1 MPHTADTNNLQYNTL
16 RPPLVSGLPLLGSA
30 LSLLHNP
37 HEFVKK
43 SYKQYGNV
51 FRFRAAHQ
59 KYIILAGQDA
69 NRFVA
74 GKGKD
79 CFTVEGFWG
88 EAFEH
93 MGCPHGAVGVDG
105 DIHKFQRKLMSPHL
119 VQSAFKDRI
128 PDLANPIQD
137 LVARHRNKKR
147 VRFAPLSRHMI
158 SNQIG
163 YNLQGYKTSHEKV
176 EQMIYH
182 FGSVMNV
189 FGLRKWPKFMLYT
202 PKVLLAE
209 AVTKKHV
216 ARTLTLSEQRPKE
229 DKQHSPQYLD
239 DILPAMKA
247 RPEWFTEGDMG
258 MHALL
263 PFVGAL
269 DTVAATMGF
278 MVFRL
283 LNDSALYKRI
293 QAEVDTHFSS
303 GIPDLTTLRSMR
315 DLNGL
320 VKETMRLQPTGFGI
334 TRTAAKDFVFQ
345 NHQIYKGESVI
356 IFTTADHTNPDY
368 FPNPEHFDINRN
380 NKERNEFKQP
390 AFAPYGKGPHN
401 CIGASLADIMMPL
414 NMGLILH
421 QLTITAAC
429 DLNKVKV
436 TFNPAPVLSNNFKV
450 NFSSRSGS

>member
-1 MPHTADTNNLQYNTL
+1 MPHITDTATPQHNTI

-30 LSLLHNP
+30 LPLLRNP

-43 SYKQYGNV
+43 AYEEYGNV
-51 FRFRAAHQ
+51 FRFYAAHQ
-59 KYIILAGQDA
+59 KYIVLAGQEA

-74 GKGKD
+74 GEGKD

-93 MGCPHGAVGVDG
+93 MGCPHGVVGVDG
-105 DIHKFQRKLMSPHL
+105 EIHKFQRKLMSPHL

-128 PDLANPIQD
+128 PDLASPIQG
-137 LVARHRNKKR
+137 LITLNMNKRR
-147 VRFAPLSRHMI
+147 VSFGPLSRHMI

-163 YNLQGYKTSHEKV
+163 YNLQGYKTSYKKV
-176 EQMIYH
+176 EQMIYL

-189 FGLRKWPKFMLYT
+189 FGLRKWPKIMLYT

-209 AVTKKHV
+209 AITKKHV
-216 ARTLTLSEQRPKE
+216 KRTLTLSELRSEE
-229 DKQHSPQYLD
+229 DKQTSPQYLD

-247 RPEWFTEGDMG
+247 KPEWFTEGDMG

-283 LNDSALYKRI
+283 LKNPALYKRI
-293 QAEVDTHFSS
+293 QAEVDTYFAN
-303 GIPDLTTLRSMR
+303 GIPDLATLRSMQ
-315 DLNGL
+315 DLHGL

-334 TRTAAKDFVFQ
+334 TRTAARNFVFQ
-345 NHQIYKGESVI
+345 GHQVYKGENVI
-356 IFTTADHTNPDY
+356 IFTTADHTNSDY
-368 FPNPEHFDINRN
+368 FPNPEQFDIDRN
-380 NKERNEFKQP
+380 NKERNEFKQS
-390 AFAPYGKGPHN
+390 AFAPYGKGAHN
-401 CIGASLADIMMPL
+401 CIGASLAEIMMPL

-429 DLNKVKV
+429 DLNKVNV
-436 TFNPAPVLSNNFKV
+436 VFNPAPVLSNNFRV
-450 NFSSRSGS
+450 NFSSRKI